1 MGWTQRLLDHFTGV
15 AFTDLASHT
24 PDVGSGYSSI
34 VHSWEIA
41 ASGTQAEPAS
51 TPALVFNNTVL
62 ENNQASEV
70 VLTNN
75 KDMFLPARI
84 TGTTAVNWSGY
95 RAGYNATTGQLQLFR
110 LDNGSLTQLG
120 SDVAQTFAA
129 NMVLRVECMG
139 TEIRVLLNG
148 VWKIVQTDAAHNS
161 GKVALFTD
169 DAAVIDD
176 FAAYDAPLNI
186 LTFTEQFNNAAWT
199 EGGSI
204 TVTPNSAAAPDF
216 ANPKAGR
223 ADTLEDNTVTEVSS
237 ILQDVPIADD
247 LGDYVASVY
256 IQKDAV
262 TTRFPAFILALLG
275 GGTPLTGGVSIN
287 TSTGALADYSGG
299 AAVASGIVDVDATW
313 WRVWVRMT
321 NNGTGNTTARWLFF
335 PAQASSLGGG
345 FDSTVTGFSIS
356 WGANITP
363 TRNLQAYEPDPA
375 YPPTKFNL
383 ARP

>member
-1 MGWTQRLLDHFTGV
+1 MSWTQRLLDHFTGV

-24 PDVGSGYSSI
+24 PDVGSGYTS
-34 VHSWEIA
+34 VLHSWEIA
-41 ASGTQAEPAS
+41 ASGTQAEPA
-51 TPALVFNNTVL
+51 TPPALVFNNTVL
-62 ENNQASEV
+62 ENNQAAEV

-75 KDMFLPARI
+75 KNMLLPARI
-84 TGTTAVNWSGY
+84 TGTTVLNWSGY
-95 RAGYNATTGQLQLFR
+95 RAVYNATTGQLQLFR
-110 LDNGSLTQLG
+110 LDNGSVTQLG

-129 NMVLRVECMG
+129 NMVLRIECMG

-148 VWKIVQTDAAHNS
+148 VWKIVQTDATHNS
-161 GKVALFTD
+161 GFVGLFTD
-169 DAAVIDD
+169 DEPIIDD
-176 FAAYDAPLNI
+176 FAAYDSPLN
-186 LTFTEQFNNAAWT
+186 LLSFTEQFNNGAWT
-199 EGGSI
+199 QGGSI
-204 TVTPNSAAAPDF
+204 TVTPNSAAAPSF

-223 ADTLEDNTVTEVSS
+223 ADTLADNTVTEASS
-237 ILQDVPIADD
+237 ILNEATIADD

-287 TSTGALADYSGG
+287 TSTGTLADYSGG

-345 FDSTVTGFSIS
+345 FDSTATGSSIS
-356 WGANITP
+356 WGANITN
-363 TRNLQAYEPDPA
+363 TRALQAYDPSPA
-375 YPPTKFNL
+375 YPPSKFNL